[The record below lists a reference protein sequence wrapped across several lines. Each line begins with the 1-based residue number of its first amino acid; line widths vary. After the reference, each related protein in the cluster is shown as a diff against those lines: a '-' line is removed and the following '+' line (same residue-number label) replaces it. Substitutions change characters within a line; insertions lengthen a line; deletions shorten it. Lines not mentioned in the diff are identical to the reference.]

1 MIRVTKRKDGVHM
14 NILETTELK
23 KYYGAE
29 PNITKAL
36 DGVSFTVEKGE
47 FIAIVGTSGS
57 GDYVKIRLS

>member
-1 MIRVTKRKDGVHM
+1 MIGVTKRKDGVHM

-36 DGVSFTVEKGE
+36 DGVNLSVEKGE
-47 FIAIVGTSGS
+47 FVAIVGTS
-57 GDYVKIRLS
+57 IE

>member
-1 MIRVTKRKDGVHM
+1 M
-14 NILETTELK
+14 NILETMELK

-36 DGVSFTVEKGE
+36 DGVNLSVEKGE
-47 FIAIVGTSGS
+47 FVAIVGTSGN